1 MSTIWHSKETAD
13 NDGDAPAPPPQRP
26 VGDRILDKIITSTY
40 ILPIAIIGG
49 AIWYLGYSPLYL
61 GALAAGV
68 VVWAYWG
75 RRMTMAD
82 GKLALV
88 VNVETGEIAPY
99 VIGRSRWSRAT
110 KEGRP
115 YLSFR
120 TPAGLSV
127 EVVQDYDPATNTV
140 KYPPAGTYSDIY
152 IASIPDR
159 YGELIDELTTLT
171 KENMTNKTE
180 IDLMSVEMA
189 RAHNARL
196 SRMVDDLLVPKETSH
211 E

>member
-1 MSTIWHSKETAD
+1 MMSTIWHSKETAD

-40 ILPIAIIGG
+40 ILPILIIGG
-49 AIWYLGYSPLYL
+49 AIWYLGFTTLYL
-61 GALAAGV
+61 LALAIGV

-75 RRMTMAD
+75 RKMTMAD

-88 VNVETGEIAPY
+88 VDVETGEIAPY

-127 EVVQDYDPATNTV
+127 EVIKAYDPDANLV
-140 KYPPAGTYSDIY
+140 IYPPAGEYSDIH

-159 YGELIDELTTLT
+159 YGDLIDQLVKLNVESMST
-171 KENMTNKTE
+171 KTE
-180 IDLMSVEMA
+180 IDLLALKKA
-189 RAHNARL
+189 REHNAIL
-196 SRMVDDLLVPKETSH
+196 SGKIDDLMIPKKEDP
-211 E
+211 